1 MRKKLFERY
10 VDFNYYRLVNKQ
22 LLKQK
27 LITRAEYRALEERV
41 DELETVLLVPKQSK
55 SHRQRTMMVVK

>member
-27 LITRAEYRALEERV
+27 LITRAE
-41 DELETVLLVPKQSK
+41 
-55 SHRQRTMMVVK
+55 